1 MENNHNW
8 EEFEPG
14 LRNKTSAEIYVSL
27 SKSGSFY
34 LNAKAVEALGTPE
47 FVVMLYDRSR
57 RRIGLKAAPPS
68 KRNGF
73 LLSNKQTGRSHG
85 RVIYAAD
92 FCQTYKIRPKRTHM
106 FVSPVVEK
114 DGILMLRL
122 ELMRPVNKES

>member
-1 MENNHNW
+1 MENNNW

-14 LRNKTSAEIYVSL
+14 LRNKASAEMYVSL
-27 SKSGSFY
+27 HKSGSFY
-34 LNAKAVEALGTPE
+34 LNAKAVEALGKPE

-73 LLSNKQTGRSHG
+73 LLSNKETGRSHG
-85 RVIYAAD
+85 RVIYAAE
-92 FCQTYKIRPKRTHM
+92 FCQTHKIRPKRTHM
-106 FVSPVVEK
+106 FVSPVIEK

-122 ELMRPVNKES
+122 ELMRPVNRES

>member
-1 MENNHNW
+1 MENSNDW

-14 LRNKTSAEIYVSL
+14 VRNKTSAEMYVSL
-27 SKSGSFY
+27 SKGGSFY
-34 LNAKAVEALGTPE
+34 LNAKAVEALGKPE

-68 KRNGF
+68 KRNGY
-73 LLSNKQTGRSHG
+73 LLSNKETGRSHG

-106 FVSPVVEK
+106 FVSPIVEK
-114 DGILMLRL
+114 DGMLILRVEM
-122 ELMRPVNKES
+122 MRPVNKE